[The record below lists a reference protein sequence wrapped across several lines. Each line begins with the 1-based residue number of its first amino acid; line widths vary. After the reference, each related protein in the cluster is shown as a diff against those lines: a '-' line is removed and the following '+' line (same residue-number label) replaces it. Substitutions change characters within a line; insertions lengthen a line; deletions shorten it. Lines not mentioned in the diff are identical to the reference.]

1 MADGGAPGGAAVRA
15 RGRRGRGRA
24 LIGALAVVA
33 LIAAVS
39 ALWQTQFGP
48 LTHAA
53 RCWGAWPDEGG
64 ASLFDH
70 GDRDRA
76 SDEVSPTPEA
86 PRGRCTVTWSRGT
99 GSAARQQRVR
109 VGYGTGPKAEAAR
122 RSWLDGLFARGGD
135 PLPGALPGFVGDGS
149 GALVLPERCDVDG
162 RPSVVTVGGAR
173 QGDGR
178 AGVAGG
184 GFARTGR
191 LLVDLA
197 NHGMR
202 RAGCAPERPL
212 RMAAAPTASP
222 APSSSASPS
231 EPCSLPGLLGRAET
245 ARGGLASISGGG
257 RGDFRTCV
265 VSQRG
270 EPAAQFAMVARARLV
285 ALFDGAAGLARLPG
299 DRIPLPDRRAYGR
312 MDASGATVR
321 ADCAGRPAIYTMRT
335 DRTTGTSL
343 DDPSTVFPRF
353 VTAASRAA
361 GCPAAGG
368 SSR

>member
-1 MADGGAPGGAAVRA
+1 MV
-15 RGRRGRGRA
+15 
-24 LIGALAVVA
+24 GALAVVA
-33 LIAAVS
+33 LLAAVS

-48 LTHAA
+48 LAQA
-53 RCWGAWPDEGG
+53 SRCWGAWPDEGG

-70 GDRDRA
+70 GDRHRA
-76 SDEVSPTPEA
+76 SQETSPTPEV
-86 PRGRCTVTWSRGT
+86 PRGSCTVTWTRGS
-99 GSAARQQRVR
+99 GAAAREQRVQ
-109 VGYGTGPKAEAAR
+109 VGYGAGPKAADAR
-122 RSWLDGLFARGGD
+122 RTWLDGLFARGGD
-135 PLPGALPGFVGDGS
+135 ALPGALPGFVGDGS

-178 AGVAGG
+178 TGVAGG

-202 RAGCAPERPL
+202 KAGCAPRRPL
-212 RMAAAPTASP
+212 RPAAPTASP
-222 APSSSASPS
+222 APARPPSSSPAPS
-231 EPCSLPGLLGRAET
+231 DLCSLPGLLGRAET

-265 VSQRG
+265 VSRRG
-270 EPAAQFAMVARARLV
+270 KVAAQFAMAARPRLV
-285 ALFDGAAGLARLPG
+285 ALFDGLAAA
-299 DRIPLPDRRAYGR
+299 RIPLPDGRAYGR
-312 MDASGATVR
+312 MDASGALVR
-321 ADCAGRPAIYTMRT
+321 ADCAGRPAVYTMHT
-335 DRTTGTSL
+335 DRSTGTSL

-353 VTAASRAA
+353 VAAAARSA
-361 GCPAAGG
+361 GCPSAGTG